1 MADQNIGVRA
11 SSVSLGITVILL
23 YVLFVSM
30 VTFGFGTYIF
40 RTTWQANPPII
51 LADEAAGEIEIDTDI
66 DNNVFLLR
74 REKAI
79 EDDKLIV
86 AAEIRELRRLL
97 SENDAQVKV
106 SFGPIAREREE
117 MRLFVNRTILD
128 LTDYQYALIG
138 LDRIKY
144 ENTVNDETLQPFA
157 KLTELLTVLDAGI
170 ETADLDEDARASYV
184 DLSNAAKIALQ
195 QALDDIEAANAASHT
210 VQQEGALI
218 KGQIAT
224 REERNR
230 LNDENIAALRRVLPL
245 ESVIRARLSSLSL
258 DMPIAPDL
266 LLRLV
271 SFPTIFLTLIVTI
284 AAGALGTVVAFSRRY
299 YSSTSSADLTL
310 SRLFVN
316 VGEGIAAAIAIFL
329 FSGAG
334 MLALTQGGGSA
345 ENVELSP
352 YTVAFVAFLSGFMA
366 EDAFASIQAAGKRL
380 FATDENKENGNGGGN
395 GNGNGEGETT
405 LPAAVEQP
413 QPPATTEP
421 PNN

>member
-40 RTTWQANPPII
+40 RTTWQANPPIVVTN
-51 LADEAAGEIEIDTDI
+51 EATGQVEVDTDI

-79 EDDKLIV
+79 ESDKLLV
-86 AAEIRELRRLL
+86 AAEIRDLRRRLA
-97 SENDAQVKV
+97 ENEAQVKV

-128 LTDYQYALIG
+128 LADYQYALIG

-144 ENTVNDETLQPFA
+144 ENTVNDTSLQPFA
-157 KLTELLTVLDAGI
+157 KLTELFTVLDTGI
-170 ETADLDEDARASYV
+170 ENADLDEDARASYV
-184 DLSNAAKIALQ
+184 DLSNAAKISLQ
-195 QALDDIEAANAASHT
+195 EALDDIETANAASHT
-210 VQQEGALI
+210 VQQEGELI
-218 KGQIAT
+218 KDQIAA

-230 LNDENIAALRRVLPL
+230 VNDENIAALRRVLPL

-258 DMPIAPDL
+258 DLTIAPDL

-284 AAGALGTVVAFSRRY
+284 ASGALGTVVAFSRRY
-299 YSSTSSADLTL
+299 YSSKAAADLTL

-380 FATDENKENGNGGGN
+380 FATDEDKKGA
-395 GNGNGEGETT
+395 NGNGEST
-405 LPAAVEQP
+405 LPAAGDQP
-413 QPPATTEP
+413 QPPASTP
-421 PNN
+421 GS

>member
-86 AAEIRELRRLL
+86 AAEIRALRQRL
-97 SENDAQVKV
+97 SENEAQVKI

-117 MRLFVNRTILD
+117 MRLFVNRTIID
-128 LTDYQYALIG
+128 LADYQYALTG
-138 LDRIKY
+138 PDRFKY
-144 ENTVNDETLQPFA
+144 ENTVNDEDLQPFA
-157 KLTELLTVLDAGI
+157 KLTELLTVLDTGI
-170 ETADLDEDARASYV
+170 DAADLDEDARASYV
-184 DLSNAAKIALQ
+184 DLSNAAKIALKL
-195 QALDDIEAANAASHT
+195 ALGDIEAANAASHA
-210 VQQEGALI
+210 VQQEGELI
-218 KGQIAT
+218 EDQIAA
-224 REERNR
+224 REDRNR

-258 DMPIAPDL
+258 DLPIAPDL

-380 FATDENKENGNGGGN
+380 FATDENKENGNGDGN
-395 GNGNGEGETT
+395 GNGDSGPSE
-405 LPAAVEQP
+405 AAVVEQP
-413 QPPATTEP
+413 KPSAVTEP